1 MRRVNSRL
9 LSVSAYSL
17 LRGTRSRPASLRA
30 TNYLKLYG
38 IIFDIEVLDRAGL
51 KRDLN
56 SSEINDHR
64 QSDVQRS

>member
-9 LSVSAYSL
+9 LSVSACSL

-38 IIFDIEVLDRAGL
+38 IIFFFDIEKG
-51 KRDLN
+51 N
-56 SSEINDHR
+56 IR
-64 QSDVQRS
+64 QSRSKNRLELK